1 MNFVPT
7 ALSIYYLTLK
17 TVTPIPLLKYSNSM
31 TYMKQLIIEINIL
44 KYIHDESANATYRKY
59 GQYAETKVFLNDIII
74 SQQRYSDNEV
84 ELHPI

>member
-1 MNFVPT
+1 MNFVPN

-17 TVTPIPLLKYSNSM
+17 TVNPIPLLKYSNSM
-31 TYMKQLIIEINIL
+31 TYVKQLIEINIL
-44 KYIHDESANATYRKY
+44 KYIHDESANAIYRKY
-59 GQYAETKVFLNDIII
+59 GQYAETKVFLDDIII